1 MIGIQEQR
9 LKLKPI
15 CVLDWSSQCYA
26 AALRYVTGI
35 LTSRCGH
42 VWTMAWQCVV
52 PGHLCGLGDYLTEKS
67 LESPRPQEAW
77 DSHGF
82 VATDSMVSILRY
94 SWCLSESIQT
104 SASHDNNLAACRAQP
119 ERSVVWNS
127 HSLNSVC
134 VHWHFSMTSLDIF
147 TIVTRDVCYRCLAP
161 QLVPKQPTIL
171 AASLFISHCWTFS
184 EKCMIWVKYLGM
196 VCSLCSY
203 YARRKIHNVSQC
215 YISVYS
221 VIYMRMMYAVQMI
234 IITYNHL
241 SSYKYICV

>member
-1 MIGIQEQR
+1 MVGIQEQR

-15 CVLDWSSQCYA
+15 CVLDWWSQCYA
-26 AALRYVTGI
+26 VALRYVTGI

-134 VHWHFSMTSLDIF
+134 VHWHFSMTSLDISSPLWHEMF
-147 TIVTRDVCYRCLAP
+147 ATDVWHRSWCRSN
-161 QLVPKQPTIL
+161 QR
-171 AASLFISHCWTFS
+171 SLLPLFLSPIAGPFQ
-184 EKCMIWVKYLGM
+184 
-196 VCSLCSY
+196 
-203 YARRKIHNVSQC
+203 R
-215 YISVYS
+215 SVWFG
-221 VIYMRMMYAVQMI
+221 
-234 IITYNHL
+234 L
-241 SSYKYICV
+241 SI

>member
-1 MIGIQEQR
+1 MVGIQEQR

-134 VHWHFSMTSLDIF
+134 VHWHFSMTSLDISSPLWQEMSA
-147 TIVTRDVCYRCLAP
+147 TDVWHRSWCRSN
-161 QLVPKQPTIL
+161 QR
-171 AASLFISHCWTFS
+171 SLLPLFLSPIAGPFQ
-184 EKCMIWVKYLGM
+184 
-196 VCSLCSY
+196 
-203 YARRKIHNVSQC
+203 R
-215 YISVYS
+215 SVWFG
-221 VIYMRMMYAVQMI
+221 
-234 IITYNHL
+234 L
-241 SSYKYICV
+241 SI